1 MHFLLSRV
9 FWKNVL
15 YAVLVTF
22 VLVILVQVSLRFYTG
37 HGKKIRIPDFT
48 GMTLTQVDRLCE
60 QNKILWLIQDSNYVK
75 GAPRGTVLDQFPAAG
90 SYVKKNRKIFL
101 ITNSW
106 SPEIIRMPK
115 AFDMPYRQAERVL
128 QTAGLKVERTEF
140 VPYFAPT
147 YVIEQ
152 KFEGRTIPEGS
163 PIEAGSGITLVIG
176 RGLSEERSPVPDLLS
191 IGKETARSIAMS
203 YYFYLGAVIY
213 DSTVTNAQDSLM
225 AKIYRQYPTAGHP
238 ARLGTSVDVWLT
250 LDSLRLIQADS
261 LQMAADTLNW

>member
-22 VLVILVQVSLRFYTG
+22 VLVTLVQVSLRFYTG

-75 GAPRGTVLDQFPAAG
+75 EAPRGTVLDQFPAAG

-163 PIEAGSGITLVIG
+163 PIESGSGITLVIG

-213 DSTVTNAQDSLM
+213 DSTVTNAQDSLV